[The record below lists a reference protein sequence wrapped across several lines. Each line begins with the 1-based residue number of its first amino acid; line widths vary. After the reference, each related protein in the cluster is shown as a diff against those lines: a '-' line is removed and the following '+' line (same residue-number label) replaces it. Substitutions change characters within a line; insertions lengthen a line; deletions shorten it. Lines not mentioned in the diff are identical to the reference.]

1 MQKKVL
7 IAGAGASGMCAA
19 IVCARA
25 GALVTVIEKSDYA
38 GKKLSMTGNGRS
50 TLSNEEM
57 RAED

>member
-38 GKKLSMTGNGRS
+38 GEKTVNDRKRQMQSVQ
-50 TLSNEEM
+50 
-57 RAED
+57 